1 MARCHVCHS
10 VNGNGVKLAPDLTE
24 VAKKHKGIKL
34 LEQVIAPSTELN
46 EKFRTYQFLMRDG
59 RVIAGTI
66 FKDEPDA
73 YQVIPNLLNPRR
85 LLVVPKNQVDEKLPS
100 KISSMPESLLNG
112 LTREQI
118 LDLMAYLQAGGKAED
133 PVFK

>member
-1 MARCHVCHS
+1 
-10 VNGNGVKLAPDLTE
+10 
-24 VAKKHKGIKL
+24 
-34 LEQVIAPSTELN
+34 
-46 EKFRTYQFLMRDG
+46 
-59 RVIAGTI
+59 
-66 FKDEPDA
+66 
-73 YQVIPNLLNPRR
+73 
-85 LLVVPKNQVDEKLPS
+85 VPKNQVDEKLPS